1 MKKGII
7 LLVSAIIILSS
18 CSNEALLDRKE
29 DRLLG
34 AWEFE
39 NASFKEDGDLFRDN
53 INEEFEGDV
62 VEFFRDGTALYD
74 DFSLNAVFDGTWI
87 LQLDRFDDNGE
98 SDAEFFL
105 DMTFFDFIDGTEFS
119 YFTNAITLTHNRM
132 TLIANTRSGEY
143 RFRLRKLN

>member
-7 LLVSAIIILSS
+7 LLLAAAFILGS
-18 CSNEALLDRKE
+18 CSNNALLNRKE

-39 NASFKEDGDLFRDN
+39 DASFKEDGDLFRDN
-53 INEEFEGDV
+53 VDDEFEGDV
-62 VEFFRDGTALYD
+62 IEFFGDGTALYD
-74 DFSLNAVFDGTWI
+74 DFSLNAVFDGTWV

-105 DMTFFDFIDGTEFS
+105 DMTFFDFVNRKEFS
-119 YFTNAITLTHNRM
+119 YFTNAITLTNNRM

-143 RFRLRKLN
+143 RFKLRKLN